1 MFGIGM
7 QELIIVLIVALIV
20 LGPKRLPEIARA
32 LGKGIAEFKRATR
45 EVKESVDLEGEL
57 REIKKEIEEGPEIK
71 EGIKEI
77 KEPPKVEEKNGK

>member
-1 MFGIGM
+1 
-7 QELIIVLIVALIV
+7 
-20 LGPKRLPEIARA
+20 
-32 LGKGIAEFKRATR
+32 
-45 EVKESVDLEGEL
+45 LEGEL